1 MKKLTKDMIVAEA
14 VQVDPEVAQ
23 ILMNEGM
30 ECIFCGAAAGE
41 TLEQAG
47 YVHGIS
53 SEDMGRLVDAIN
65 EYLAQ
70 KEASEK
76 EKENA
81 LREEDAAE
89 TN

>member
-1 MKKLTKDMIVAEA
+1 MKKLTKDMIVTDAI
-14 VQVDPEVAQ
+14 QVDPEVAQ

-47 YVHGIS
+47 FVHGIT

-65 EYLAQ
+65 EYLEH
-70 KEASEK
+70 KEA
-76 EKENA
+76 NA
-81 LREEDAAE
+81 KAQTAEEAAE
-89 TN
+89 NKTE